1 MKFALIAL
9 VAAVS
14 AANKAVTQEF
24 PSNCDAVAVT
34 KTDPFA
40 ACTGSV
46 CCAFSDSQGSN
57 LKRCMT
63 PAQRNAA
70 WSGKYID
77 DQEGSFAWTCPQPA
91 AAPAESAAADGA
103 TTLVAS
109 VAGVL
114 SLAAMNM

>member
-24 PSNCDAVAVT
+24 PSNCDSVAVT
-34 KTDPFA
+34 KTDPFV
-40 ACTGSV
+40 ACSGAV

-63 PAQRNAA
+63 PAPRSSA

-77 DQEGSFAWTCPQPA
+77 DQEGSFTWTCPQPA
-91 AAPAESAAADGA
+91 APPAEAASAAGA
-103 TTLVAS
+103 TSIVAS

-114 SLAAMNM
+114 SLAAMDM